1 MEKEINNEKLND
13 EYEKKCFELA
23 HYIFPDVD
31 ETVMDLEV
39 KYPVRRL
46 KEGAI
51 VTRIAPSPTGFM
63 HTGSLFQ
70 AMVHRKLSMQTGGV
84 YFLRIEDTDQ
94 KREIE
99 GAIKKFTEE
108 LNYFGLSPDEGV
120 ISDTK
125 EIGDYGPYVQ
135 SKRANIYR
143 ICAKHLVEKGLAYP
157 CFCTPDMLAAT
168 HEAQERNKI
177 IPGYYG
183 VYAKCRNISI
193 DESIKRVKAGEKFIL
208 RFRSNGSHFNKI
220 SFVDGARGK
229 IEIAENEQDVVILKG
244 DGLPTYHF
252 AHVCDDHFMRTTH
265 VVRGEEWI
273 PSTPI
278 HIQLFNAMGF
288 DIPTYVHTPLI
299 LVKDGS
305 SKRKLS
311 KRKDKEAAVSYF
323 IEAGYPKAGV
333 LEYLMTIL
341 NSDYEMWKNKNKDK
355 TFIDF
360 EFKLNK
366 MSSAGS
372 LFDMPKLNDLCKEEI
387 AKLDSKQVLN
397 EVLNWSKKY
406 SKNTYDVI
414 SKDLEYSQKVFAIE
428 RDGAKKI
435 RKDLVKWEDVIPTF
449 FYFFNDIYEKEIE
462 ENGYMFEYMEN
473 ENAKVSKELTNK
485 VLEEYSK
492 LYDETLEKEAWFEQI
507 KEIASKLGFCTD
519 MKEYKK
525 NPEKYIGSTADF
537 TGILRIAL
545 TNRKNSP
552 DIYQIMQLL
561 GKDEVSR
568 RLQKAICK

>member
-1 MEKEINNEKLND
+1 
-13 EYEKKCFELA
+13 
-23 HYIFPDVD
+23 
-31 ETVMDLEV
+31 
-39 KYPVRRL
+39 
-46 KEGAI
+46 
-51 VTRIAPSPTGFM
+51 
-63 HTGSLFQ
+63 
-70 AMVHRKLSMQTGGV
+70 
-84 YFLRIEDTDQ
+84 
-94 KREIE
+94 
-99 GAIKKFTEE
+99 
-108 LNYFGLSPDEGV
+108 
-120 ISDTK
+120 
-125 EIGDYGPYVQ
+125 
-135 SKRANIYR
+135 
-143 ICAKHLVEKGLAYP
+143 
-157 CFCTPDMLAAT
+157 
-168 HEAQERNKI
+168 
-177 IPGYYG
+177 
-183 VYAKCRNISI
+183 
-193 DESIKRVKAGEKFIL
+193 
-208 RFRSNGSHFNKI
+208 
-220 SFVDGARGK
+220 
-229 IEIAENEQDVVILKG
+229 
-244 DGLPTYHF
+244 
-252 AHVCDDHFMRTTH
+252 
-265 VVRGEEWI
+265 
-273 PSTPI
+273 
-278 HIQLFNAMGF
+278 MGF

-387 AKLDSKQVLN
+387 AKLDSKQVLD

-462 ENGYMFEYMEN
+462 ENGYMFEYIEN

-485 VLEEYSK
+485 VLDEYSK
-492 LYDETLEKEAWFEQI
+492 LYDGALEKDAWFEQV
-507 KEIASKLGFCTD
+507 KEIANNLGFCTD

-525 NPEKYIGSTADF
+525 NPENYIGSTADF